1 MSRALHELDRE
12 YAGCREKT
20 GRFPGEAG
28 IPRLPFV
35 LTAAEA
41 AEREKELCSFS
52 AAAGG
57 IAADYVYLYP
67 PGIPLLVP
75 GERIAEEAVCRIG
88 EWLEAGFAV
97 HGLREG
103 RELPI
108 VRER

>member
-1 MSRALHELDRE
+1 MGAGVPRVRLGRA
-12 YAGCREKT
+12 
-20 GRFPGEAG
+20 
-28 IPRLPFV
+28 
-35 LTAAEA
+35 AAEA
-41 AEREKELCSFS
+41 AEGEKELGSFS

-75 GERIAEEAVCRIG
+75 GERITEEAVCRIG

>member
-1 MSRALHELDRE
+1 MHGKDRTVPGGSRDSPASLCPDGCGGGGERKGALL
-12 YAGCREKT
+12 
-20 GRFPGEAG
+20 
-28 IPRLPFV
+28 L
-35 LTAAEA
+35 
-41 AEREKELCSFS
+41 S

-75 GERIAEEAVCRIG
+75 GERITEEAVCRIG
-88 EWLEAGFAV
+88 EWLKAGFAV